1 MKLPNVEPND
11 LQLVSIVG
19 IYTETPSPS
28 CKLKYAPLNVN
39 RKTFNKKNNISSERK
54 SSPFSEDMDSNALML
69 KEIKQLETRLEKQI
83 SNTNVLEKELEEL
96 KHENLSLTTE
106 LKLQLANIKLTINS
120 GNNNKDTNILNS
132 KSNNGSI
139 KPQSTTMSNTSH
151 GAATV
156 VEQNPDNSNLDFNV
170 VRGIAP
176 SVPTTLATPQNGRKK
191 VENNYCNTM
200 QTPAQSNY
208 SNKVNDNASYP
219 LQSPLKCK
227 NNPMGKRNLFIV
239 SDSHIKR
246 IE

>member
-1 MKLPNVEPND
+1 
-11 LQLVSIVG
+11 
-19 IYTETPSPS
+19 
-28 CKLKYAPLNVN
+28 
-39 RKTFNKKNNISSERK
+39 
-54 SSPFSEDMDSNALML
+54 MDSNALML

-83 SNTNVLEKELEEL
+83 SNTNVLEKELEKL
-96 KHENLSLTTE
+96 KQENLSLTTE
-106 LKLQLANIKLTINS
+106 LKLQLTNIKLTINS

-139 KPQSTTMSNTSH
+139 KPQPTNMSNTSH

-208 SNKVNDNASYP
+208 SNTVSDNASYP

-227 NNPMGKRNLFIV
+227 NNPMGKHKLFIV
-239 SDSHIKR
+239 SDSNIKR
-246 IE
+246 IERDLIVHHLSDKNTSLKCKNFDGADVRRIQDHVLPSLHKD